1 MNQSKSPSA
10 GETDVIVV
18 GAGFGGLRVLH
29 ALRKMGK
36 RVQVL
41 EASDNVG
48 GVWHHNGYPGARCDV
63 ESYDYSYSFSPE
75 LEQEW
80 VWSERY
86 ATQPEILRYIHH
98 VVERFDLRK
107 HIRFQCRME
116 RAEYDPQAGRWRI
129 EGSDG
134 SSWSAQHLVLAVGQ
148 LSAPKTPNYPGQE
161 HFRGRII
168 LSALWPKETVDFTG
182 KRVAIIGTGS
192 SGMQM
197 TPVIARQAEH
207 LTVFQRTPNYSVPAA
222 NAPVT
227 AEEDRQVKAHYR
239 QRREQ
244 AWNSPTG
251 LGFMPGKKSALEATP
266 EERAQV
272 YEAAWNRLGYGF
284 ALTYFDILLNK
295 EANDTAAEFIRQKIA
310 SVIDKPELRDKLVPR
325 DHAFAARRPS
335 VDSGYFQTFNRSNVE
350 LADVR
355 ESPIVTFTRDG
366 IRTTARDHTF
376 DIVIFATGFDAFT
389 GSLLKPQIVGRGG
402 VTLAQKWA
410 AGPVTQLGIGTQGFP
425 NLYVLVGPGS
435 PSLLS
440 NVMVSI
446 EEQSDWLAEMIGYMD
461 RHGVREAEVTSEA
474 EQAWVAHV
482 NARARETL
490 YLTADSYYNG
500 AEVAGKPR
508 VFMPYSG
515 GVRGY
520 RRILRKC
527 ADNGYEG
534 FELRDKPLE
543 QGGRPLNDGAQV
555 VDVATRVEAAAW
567 ADEVP
572 KATA

>member
-1 MNQSKSPSA
+1 MN
-10 GETDVIVV
+10 EVDVVVV
-18 GAGFGGLRVLH
+18 GAGFGGLRSLH
-29 ALRKMGK
+29 ALRKLGK
-36 RVQVL
+36 TVQVL

-48 GVWHHNGYPGARCDV
+48 GVWYHNGYPGARCDV

-116 RAEYDPQAGRWRI
+116 EARYDEHAGRWNIRC
-129 EGSDG
+129 SDG
-134 SSWSAQHLVLAVGQ
+134 SQWSAHYLVLAVGQ
-148 LSAPKTPNYPGQE
+148 LSAPKTPSYPGQE
-161 HFRGRII
+161 RFGGQII
-168 LSALWPKETVDFTG
+168 HSAVWPKDPVEFAG

-197 TPVIARQAEH
+197 TPVIARQAAH

-222 NAPVT
+222 NAPVSP
-227 AEEDRQVKAHYR
+227 EEDARVKANYR

-272 YEAAWNRLGYGF
+272 YEAAWNRLGFGF
-284 ALTYFDILLNK
+284 ALSYFDIILNK
-295 EANDTAAEFIRQKIA
+295 KANDTAAEFIRNKIA
-310 SVIDKPELRDKLVPR
+310 SVIEKPELREKLVPK

-335 VDSGYFQTFNRSNVE
+335 VDSGYFQAFNRDNVE

-355 ESPIVTFTRDG
+355 EFPIVEFTEKG
-366 IRTTARDHTF
+366 LRTQAKTHEF
-376 DIVIFATGFDAFT
+376 DIIIFATGFDAFT
-389 GSLLKPQIVGRGG
+389 GSLLKPKIMGRRGM
-402 VTLAQKWA
+402 TLKEKWA
-410 AGPVTQLGIGTQGFP
+410 AGPVTQLGVGTHGFP
-425 NLYVLVGPGS
+425 NLFVLVGPGS

-440 NVMVSI
+440 NVMVSL
-446 EEQSDWLAEMIGYMD
+446 EEQSDWFAQMIGYMD
-461 RHGVREAEVTSEA
+461 RHGVMEVEVTEAA

-482 NARARETL
+482 NERAKETL

-520 RRILRKC
+520 RRLLHKC
-527 ADNGYEG
+527 AESGYAG
-534 FELRDKPLE
+534 FELRDKPRA
-543 QGGRPLNDGAQV
+543 QGGRAINAGADV
-555 VDVATRVEAAAW
+555 VDLANPAENSAASSQ
-567 ADEVP
+567 V
-572 KATA
+572 TV